1 MACETQLTRTLT
13 CKWQLLRHRRSLSR
27 LASRRR
33 SLVPELQMDNLLEV
47 KNLQTH
53 FFMAEGVAKAVDSTT
68 FSIRRGQVL
77 GVVGES
83 GCGKSVTARSIMRMV
98 RPPGHTV
105 DGEILYSRDENGQD
119 MVLDLIQLPATGTEM
134 RAIRGGEIAMIFQEP
149 RASLSPVH
157 RVGDQITENIL
168 LHQSVSE
175 SEAEDIAIDML
186 QQVHIPLA
194 EQRMDAF
201 AHQLSG
207 GMCQR
212 VMIAMAL
219 SCRPSLLIADEP
231 TTALDVTTEAQ
242 ILELMQGLQA
252 DLDMAIMFITH
263 DLGVVADMADEVAVM
278 YLGKIVE
285 QGPAADIFRDPKH
298 PYTIALLESLPRMDQ
313 KREWLQ
319 TIRGVVPDPYT
330 TLKGCPFH
338 PRCADF
344 IEGVCDEIVPQPIT
358 LEDNREVRCLLY
370 TEHAH
375 QESAPVAEETRH
387 Q

>member
-1 MACETQLTRTLT
+1 MT
-13 CKWQLLRHRRSLSR
+13 
-27 LASRRR
+27 
-33 SLVPELQMDNLLEV
+33 
-47 KNLQTH
+47 
-53 FFMAEGVAKAVDSTT
+53 
-68 FSIRRGQVL
+68 
-77 GVVGES
+77 
-83 GCGKSVTARSIMRMV
+83 
-98 RPPGHTV
+98 
-105 DGEILYSRDENGQD
+105 
-119 MVLDLIQLPATGTEM
+119 LDLLQLPATGTEM

-168 LHQSVSE
+168 LHQSVTQA
-175 SEAEDIAIDML
+175 EAEDIAIEML
-186 QQVHIPLA
+186 RQVHIPLA

-219 SCRPSLLIADEP
+219 SCHPSLLIADEP

-252 DLDMAIMFITH
+252 DLNMAIMFITH

-285 QGPAADIFRDPKH
+285 RGAAADIFRDPKH

-313 KREWLQ
+313 RREWLQ
-319 TIRGVVPDPYT
+319 TIRGVVPDPYS
-330 TLKGCPFH
+330 TLSGCPFH

-344 IEGVCDEIVPQPIT
+344 IAGVCDEIVPQPIT

-375 QESAPVAEETRH
+375 QESAPVVEETSH
-387 Q
+387 

>member
-1 MACETQLTRTLT
+1 
-13 CKWQLLRHRRSLSR
+13 
-27 LASRRR
+27 
-33 SLVPELQMDNLLEV
+33 MDALLEI

-53 FFMAEGVAKAVDSTT
+53 FFMAEGIAKAVDSTT

-83 GCGKSVTARSIMRMV
+83 GCGKSITARSIMRMV

-105 DGEILYSRDENGQD
+105 GGEILYARADEDGQST
-119 MVLDLIQLPATGTEM
+119 VVDLLQLSDTGPEM
-134 RAIRGGEIAMIFQEP
+134 RTIRGGEIAMIFQEP

-157 RVGDQITENIL
+157 RIGDQITENIL
-168 LHQSVSE
+168 LHQDVTP
-175 SEAEDIAIDML
+175 SEAEGIAIEML
-186 QQVHIPLA
+186 QHVHIPLA

-219 SCRPSLLIADEP
+219 SCHPSLLIADEP

-252 DLDMAIMFITH
+252 ELDMAIMFITH

-285 QGPAADIFRDPKH
+285 RSAAADLFRDPKH

-319 TIRGVVPDPYT
+319 TIRGVVPDPYS
-330 TLKGCPFH
+330 TLSGCPFH

-344 IEGVCDEIVPQPIT
+344 MPGVCDEIVPQPIT
-358 LEDNREVRCLLY
+358 LEDGREVRCLLY
-370 TEHAH
+370 TEHADK
-375 QESAPVAEETRH
+375 ESRSPAEEASH

>member
-1 MACETQLTRTLT
+1 
-13 CKWQLLRHRRSLSR
+13 
-27 LASRRR
+27 
-33 SLVPELQMDNLLEV
+33 MDNLLEV

-105 DGEILYSRDENGQD
+105 DGEILYSRDDQNGQD
-119 MVLDLIQLPATGTEM
+119 MTLDLLQLPATGTEM

-168 LHQSVSE
+168 LHQSVTQA
-175 SEAEDIAIDML
+175 EAEDIAIEML
-186 QQVHIPLA
+186 RQVHIPLA

-219 SCRPSLLIADEP
+219 SCHPSLLIADEP

-252 DLDMAIMFITH
+252 DLNMAIMFITH

-285 QGPAADIFRDPKH
+285 RGAAADIFRDPKH

-313 KREWLQ
+313 RREWLQ
-319 TIRGVVPDPYT
+319 TIRGVVPDPYS
-330 TLKGCPFH
+330 TLSGCPFH

-344 IEGVCDEIVPQPIT
+344 IAGVCDEIVPQPIT

-375 QESAPVAEETRH
+375 QESAPVAEETSH

>member
-1 MACETQLTRTLT
+1 
-13 CKWQLLRHRRSLSR
+13 
-27 LASRRR
+27 
-33 SLVPELQMDNLLEV
+33 MDNLLEV
-47 KNLQTH
+47 RNLQTH

-105 DGEILYSRDENGQD
+105 DGEILYSRDDQNGQD
-119 MVLDLIQLPATGTEM
+119 MTLDLLQLPATGTEM

-168 LHQSVSE
+168 LHQSVTQA
-175 SEAEDIAIDML
+175 EAEDIAIEML
-186 QQVHIPLA
+186 RQVHIPLA

-219 SCRPSLLIADEP
+219 SCHPSLLIADEP

-252 DLDMAIMFITH
+252 DLNMAIMFITH

-285 QGPAADIFRDPKH
+285 RGAAADIFRDPKH

-313 KREWLQ
+313 RREWLQ
-319 TIRGVVPDPYT
+319 TIRGVVPDPYS
-330 TLKGCPFH
+330 TLSGCPFH

-344 IEGVCDEIVPQPIT
+344 IAGVCDEIVPQPIT

-375 QESAPVAEETRH
+375 QESAPVAEETSH

>member
-1 MACETQLTRTLT
+1 
-13 CKWQLLRHRRSLSR
+13 
-27 LASRRR
+27 
-33 SLVPELQMDNLLEV
+33 MDALLEI

-53 FFMAEGVAKAVDSTT
+53 FFMAEGIAKAVDSTT

-83 GCGKSVTARSIMRMV
+83 GCGKSITARSIMRMV

-105 DGEILYSRDENGQD
+105 GGEILYARADEDGQST
-119 MVLDLIQLPATGTEM
+119 VVDLLQLSDTGPEM
-134 RAIRGGEIAMIFQEP
+134 RTIRGGEIAMIFQEP

-157 RVGDQITENIL
+157 RIGDQITENIL
-168 LHQSVSE
+168 LHQDVTP
-175 SEAEDIAIDML
+175 SEAEGIAIEML
-186 QQVHIPLA
+186 QHVHIPLA

-219 SCRPSLLIADEP
+219 SCHPSLLIADEP

-285 QGPAADIFRDPKH
+285 RSAAADLFRDPKH
-298 PYTIALLESLPRMDQ
+298 PLYDRPAGVAAAHGPEA
-313 KREWLQ
+313 
-319 TIRGVVPDPYT
+319 GVVADDPGRCT
-330 TLKGCPFH
+330 GPLQHAQRVPLSSALCGLHAWSLRRDRAPAHHSGRWQRSTLPSVYRTRGQGKPLTCRGT
-338 PRCADF
+338 
-344 IEGVCDEIVPQPIT
+344 QP
-358 LEDNREVRCLLY
+358 
-370 TEHAH
+370 
-375 QESAPVAEETRH
+375 SVAIQTAIH
-387 Q
+387 CWK

>member
-1 MACETQLTRTLT
+1 
-13 CKWQLLRHRRSLSR
+13 
-27 LASRRR
+27 
-33 SLVPELQMDNLLEV
+33 MDNLLEV

-105 DGEILYSRDENGQD
+105 DGEILYSRDDQNGQD
-119 MVLDLIQLPATGTEM
+119 LTLDLLQLPATGTEM

-157 RVGDQITENIL
+157 RIGDQITENIL
-168 LHQSVSE
+168 LHQSVTQA
-175 SEAEDIAIDML
+175 EAEDIAIEML
-186 QQVHIPLA
+186 RQVHIPLA

-219 SCRPSLLIADEP
+219 SCHPSLLIADEP

-252 DLDMAIMFITH
+252 DLNMAIMFITH

-285 QGPAADIFRDPKH
+285 QGAAADIFRDPKH

-313 KREWLQ
+313 RREWLQ
-319 TIRGVVPDPYT
+319 TIRGVVPDPYI

-344 IEGVCDEIVPQPIT
+344 MPGVCDEILPQPIT

-375 QESAPVAEETRH
+375 QESAPVAEETSH

>member
-1 MACETQLTRTLT
+1 
-13 CKWQLLRHRRSLSR
+13 
-27 LASRRR
+27 
-33 SLVPELQMDNLLEV
+33 MDTLLEV
-47 KNLQTH
+47 RDLQTH
-53 FFMAEGVAKAVDSTT
+53 FFMTEGIAKAVDSTT

-105 DGEILYSRDENGQD
+105 DGEILYTRPDEDGQST
-119 MVLDLIQLPATGTEM
+119 VVDLLQLPATGTEM

-157 RVGDQITENIL
+157 KVGDQIAENIL
-168 LHQSVSE
+168 LHQPVSQ
-175 SEAEDIAIDML
+175 SEAEDIAVDML
-186 QQVHIPLA
+186 RQVHIPLA

-219 SCRPSLLIADEP
+219 SCHPSLLIADEP

-252 DLDMAIMFITH
+252 ELNMAIMFITH
-263 DLGVVADMADEVAVM
+263 DLGVVSDMADEVAVM

-285 QGPAADIFRDPKH
+285 QGAAEDIFRDPKH

-319 TIRGVVPDPYT
+319 TIRGVVPDPYS

-344 IEGVCDEIVPQPIT
+344 IAGVCDEIVPQPIT

-375 QESAPVAEETRH
+375 QDSPPVAEETGH

>member
-1 MACETQLTRTLT
+1 
-13 CKWQLLRHRRSLSR
+13 
-27 LASRRR
+27 
-33 SLVPELQMDNLLEV
+33 MDTLLEV
-47 KNLQTH
+47 RDLQTH
-53 FFMAEGVAKAVDSTT
+53 FFMTEGIAKAVDSTT

-105 DGEILYSRDENGQD
+105 DGEILYTRPDDDGQST
-119 MVLDLIQLPATGTEM
+119 VVDLLQLPATGTEM

-157 RVGDQITENIL
+157 KIGDQIAENIL
-168 LHQSVSE
+168 LHQPVSQ

-186 QQVHIPLA
+186 RQVHIPLA

-219 SCRPSLLIADEP
+219 SCHPSLLIADEP

-252 DLDMAIMFITH
+252 ELNMAIMFITH

-285 QGPAADIFRDPKH
+285 QGAADDIFRDPKH

-319 TIRGVVPDPYT
+319 TIRGVVPDPYS

-344 IEGVCDEIVPQPIT
+344 IAGVCDEIVPQPIT

-375 QESAPVAEETRH
+375 QDSPPVAEETGH

>member
-1 MACETQLTRTLT
+1 
-13 CKWQLLRHRRSLSR
+13 
-27 LASRRR
+27 
-33 SLVPELQMDNLLEV
+33 MDNLLEV

-105 DGEILYSRDENGQD
+105 DGEILYSRDDQNGQD
-119 MVLDLIQLPATGTEM
+119 MTLDLLQLPATGTEM

-157 RVGDQITENIL
+157 RIGDQITENIL
-168 LHQSVSE
+168 LHQSVTQA
-175 SEAEDIAIDML
+175 EAEDIAVEML
-186 QQVHIPLA
+186 RQVHIPLA

-219 SCRPSLLIADEP
+219 SCHPSLLIADEP

-252 DLDMAIMFITH
+252 DLNMAIMFITH

-285 QGPAADIFRDPKH
+285 QGAAADIFRDPKH

-313 KREWLQ
+313 RREWLQ

-344 IEGVCDEIVPQPIT
+344 MPGVCDEILPQPIT

-375 QESAPVAEETRH
+375 QEGAPVAEETSH

>member
-1 MACETQLTRTLT
+1 
-13 CKWQLLRHRRSLSR
+13 
-27 LASRRR
+27 
-33 SLVPELQMDNLLEV
+33 MDNLIEV

-105 DGEILYSRDENGQD
+105 DGEILYTRDDGNGQG
-119 MVLDLIQLPATGTEM
+119 MVLDLLQLPATGTEM

-157 RVGDQITENIL
+157 KIGDQITENIL
-168 LHQSVSE
+168 LHQSVTQ
-175 SEAEDIAIDML
+175 SEAEDIAIEML
-186 QQVHIPLA
+186 RQVHIPLA

-219 SCRPSLLIADEP
+219 SCHPSLLIADEP

-252 DLDMAIMFITH
+252 ELDMAIMFITH
-263 DLGVVADMADEVAVM
+263 DLGVVAEMADEVAVM

-285 QGPAADIFRDPKH
+285 RGAAADIFRDPKH
-298 PYTIALLESLPRMDQ
+298 PYTIALLESLPRLDQ
-313 KREWLQ
+313 RREWLQ
-319 TIRGVVPDPYT
+319 TIRGVVPDPYS

-344 IEGVCDEIVPQPIT
+344 IAGVCDEIVPQPIT

-375 QESAPVAEETRH
+375 QESPPVAEETSH

>member
-1 MACETQLTRTLT
+1 
-13 CKWQLLRHRRSLSR
+13 
-27 LASRRR
+27 
-33 SLVPELQMDNLLEV
+33 MDNLIEV

-105 DGEILYSRDENGQD
+105 DGEILYTRDDGNEQG
-119 MVLDLIQLPATGTEM
+119 MVLDLLQLPATGTEM

-157 RVGDQITENIL
+157 KIGDQITENIL
-168 LHQSVSE
+168 LHQSVTQ
-175 SEAEDIAIDML
+175 SEAEDIAIEML
-186 QQVHIPLA
+186 RQVHIPLA

-219 SCRPSLLIADEP
+219 SCHPSLLIADEP

-252 DLDMAIMFITH
+252 ELDMAIMFITH
-263 DLGVVADMADEVAVM
+263 DLGVVAEMADEVAVM

-285 QGPAADIFRDPKH
+285 RGAAADIFRDPKH
-298 PYTIALLESLPRMDQ
+298 PYTIALLESLPRLDQ
-313 KREWLQ
+313 RREWLQ
-319 TIRGVVPDPYT
+319 TIRGVVPDPYS

-344 IEGVCDEIVPQPIT
+344 IAGVCDEIVPQPIA

-375 QESAPVAEETRH
+375 QESPPVAEETSH

>member
-1 MACETQLTRTLT
+1 
-13 CKWQLLRHRRSLSR
+13 
-27 LASRRR
+27 
-33 SLVPELQMDNLLEV
+33 MDTLLEV
-47 KNLQTH
+47 RDLQTH
-53 FFMAEGVAKAVDSTT
+53 FFMTEGIAKAVDSTT

-105 DGEILYSRDENGQD
+105 DGEILYTRPDEDGQST
-119 MVLDLIQLPATGTEM
+119 VVDLLQLPATGTEM

-157 RVGDQITENIL
+157 KIGDQIAENIL
-168 LHQSVSE
+168 LHQPVSQ

-186 QQVHIPLA
+186 RQVHIPLA

-219 SCRPSLLIADEP
+219 SCHPSLLIADEP

-252 DLDMAIMFITH
+252 ELNMAIMFITH

-285 QGPAADIFRDPKH
+285 QGAADDIFRDPKH

-319 TIRGVVPDPYT
+319 TIRGVVPDPYS

-344 IEGVCDEIVPQPIT
+344 IAGVCDEIVPQPIT

-375 QESAPVAEETRH
+375 QESPPVAEETGH

>member
-1 MACETQLTRTLT
+1 
-13 CKWQLLRHRRSLSR
+13 
-27 LASRRR
+27 
-33 SLVPELQMDNLLEV
+33 MDNLLEV

-105 DGEILYSRDENGQD
+105 DGEILYSRDDQNGQD
-119 MVLDLIQLPATGTEM
+119 MTLDLLQLPATGTEM

-157 RVGDQITENIL
+157 RIGDQITENIL
-168 LHQSVSE
+168 LHQSVTQA
-175 SEAEDIAIDML
+175 EAEDIAIEML
-186 QQVHIPLA
+186 RQVHIPLA

-219 SCRPSLLIADEP
+219 SCHPSLLIADEP

-252 DLDMAIMFITH
+252 DLNMAIMFITH

-285 QGPAADIFRDPKH
+285 QGAAADIFRDPKH

-313 KREWLQ
+313 RREWLQ
-319 TIRGVVPDPYT
+319 TIRGVVPDPYI

-344 IEGVCDEIVPQPIT
+344 MPGVCDEILPQPIT

-375 QESAPVAEETRH
+375 QEGAPVAEETSY

>member
-1 MACETQLTRTLT
+1 
-13 CKWQLLRHRRSLSR
+13 
-27 LASRRR
+27 
-33 SLVPELQMDNLLEV
+33 MDTLLEV
-47 KNLQTH
+47 RNLQTH

-105 DGEILYSRDENGQD
+105 DGEILYSRPDQDGQGASI
-119 MVLDLIQLPATGTEM
+119 DLLQLPATGTEM

-157 RVGDQITENIL
+157 RIGDQITENIL
-168 LHQSVSE
+168 LHQEVSP
-175 SEAEDIAIDML
+175 SEAEEIAVDML
-186 QQVHIPLA
+186 RQVHIPLA
-194 EQRMDAF
+194 EQRLDAF

-219 SCRPSLLIADEP
+219 SCHPSLLIADEP

-252 DLDMAIMFITH
+252 DLHMAIMFITH

-278 YLGKIVE
+278 YLGKVVE
-285 QGPAADIFRDPKH
+285 QGAAADIFRDPKH

-313 KREWLQ
+313 RREWLQ
-319 TIRGVVPDPYT
+319 TIRGVVPDPYS
-330 TLKGCPFH
+330 TLSGCPFH

-344 IEGVCDEIVPQPIT
+344 IEGVCDEIVPEPIT
-358 LEDNREVRCLLY
+358 LEDGREVRCLLY
-370 TEHAH
+370 TEHAR
-375 QESAPVAEETRH
+375 QERPPVAEDASH
-387 Q
+387 S

>member
-1 MACETQLTRTLT
+1 MDTL
-13 CKWQLLRHRRSLSR
+13 L
-27 LASRRR
+27 
-33 SLVPELQMDNLLEV
+33 DV
-47 KNLQTH
+47 KKLQTH
-53 FFMAEGVAKAVDSTT
+53 FFMAEGVAKAVDGAT
-68 FSIRRGQVL
+68 FAIPRGQVL

-105 DGEILYSRDENGQD
+105 DGEIIYHRDDG
-119 MVLDLIQLPATGTEM
+119 MGRVTPVDLLQLSATGTEM
-134 RAIRGGEIAMIFQEP
+134 RSIRGGEIAMIFQEP

-157 RVGDQITENIL
+157 RIGEQITENIL
-168 LHQSVSE
+168 LHQNVSQA
-175 SEAEDIAIDML
+175 EAEEIAIDML
-186 QQVHIPLA
+186 RQVNIPLA
-194 EQRMDAF
+194 AQRMNAF
-201 AHQLSG
+201 AHELSG

-242 ILELMQGLQA
+242 ILELMQALQA
-252 DLDMAIMFITH
+252 DLNMAIMFITH

-285 QGPAADIFRDPKH
+285 RGPVADIFRDPKH

-319 TIRGVVPDPYT
+319 TIRGVVPDPYSP
-330 TLKGCPFH
+330 LSGCAFH
-338 PRCADF
+338 PRCARF
-344 IEGVCDEIVPQPIT
+344 MPEACDQIAPT
-358 LEDNREVRCLLY
+358 TTHLDSGREVRCLLY
-370 TEHAH
+370 ENLAEYVTENINAG
-375 QESAPVAEETRH
+375 
-387 Q
+387 

>member
-1 MACETQLTRTLT
+1 
-13 CKWQLLRHRRSLSR
+13 
-27 LASRRR
+27 
-33 SLVPELQMDNLLEV
+33 MDTLLEV
-47 KNLQTH
+47 RNLQTH

-105 DGEILYSRDENGQD
+105 DGEILYSRPDQDGQGASI
-119 MVLDLIQLPATGTEM
+119 DLLQLPATGTEM

-157 RVGDQITENIL
+157 RIGDQITENIL
-168 LHQSVSE
+168 LHQEVSP
-175 SEAEDIAIDML
+175 SEAEEIAVDML
-186 QQVHIPLA
+186 RQVHIPLA
-194 EQRMDAF
+194 EQRLDAF

-219 SCRPSLLIADEP
+219 SCHPSLLIADEP

-252 DLDMAIMFITH
+252 DLHMAIMFITH

-278 YLGKIVE
+278 YLGKVVE
-285 QGPAADIFRDPKH
+285 QGAAADIFRDPKH

-313 KREWLQ
+313 RREWLQ
-319 TIRGVVPDPYT
+319 TIRGVVPDPYS
-330 TLKGCPFH
+330 TLNGCPFH

-344 IEGVCDEIVPQPIT
+344 IEGVCDEIVPEPIT
-358 LEDNREVRCLLY
+358 LEDGREVRCLLY
-370 TEHAH
+370 TEHAR
-375 QESAPVAEETRH
+375 QERPPVAEDASH
-387 Q
+387 S

>member
-1 MACETQLTRTLT
+1 
-13 CKWQLLRHRRSLSR
+13 
-27 LASRRR
+27 
-33 SLVPELQMDNLLEV
+33 
-47 KNLQTH
+47 
-53 FFMAEGVAKAVDSTT
+53 MAEGVAKAVDSTT

-105 DGEILYSRDENGQD
+105 DGEILYSRDDQNGQD
-119 MVLDLIQLPATGTEM
+119 MTLDLLQLPATGTEM

-168 LHQSVSE
+168 LHQSVTQA
-175 SEAEDIAIDML
+175 EAEDIAIEML
-186 QQVHIPLA
+186 RQVHIPLA
-194 EQRMDAF
+194 EQRMDTF

-252 DLDMAIMFITH
+252 DLNMAIMFITH

-285 QGPAADIFRDPKH
+285 QGAAADIFRDPKH

-313 KREWLQ
+313 RREWLQ
-319 TIRGVVPDPYT
+319 TIRGVVPDPYS
-330 TLKGCPFH
+330 TLSGCPFH

-344 IEGVCDEIVPQPIT
+344 IPGVCDEIVPQPIT

-375 QESAPVAEETRH
+375 QESTPVAEETSH

>member
-1 MACETQLTRTLT
+1 
-13 CKWQLLRHRRSLSR
+13 
-27 LASRRR
+27 
-33 SLVPELQMDNLLEV
+33 MDTLLEV
-47 KNLQTH
+47 SDLQTH
-53 FFMAEGVAKAVDSTT
+53 FFMTEGVAKAVDSTT

-105 DGEILYSRDENGQD
+105 DGEILYTRPDEDGQST
-119 MVLDLIQLPATGTEM
+119 VVDLLQLPATGTEM

-157 RVGDQITENIL
+157 KIGDQIAENIL
-168 LHQSVSE
+168 LHQPVSQ
-175 SEAEDIAIDML
+175 SEADDIAIDML
-186 QQVHIPLA
+186 RQVHIPLA

-219 SCRPSLLIADEP
+219 SCHPSLLIADEP

-252 DLDMAIMFITH
+252 ELNMAIMFITH

-285 QGPAADIFRDPKH
+285 KGAAADIFRDPKH

-319 TIRGVVPDPYT
+319 TIRGVVPDPYS

-344 IEGVCDEIVPQPIT
+344 IAGVCDEIVPQPIT

-375 QESAPVAEETRH
+375 QDSPPVAEETGH

>member
-1 MACETQLTRTLT
+1 
-13 CKWQLLRHRRSLSR
+13 
-27 LASRRR
+27 
-33 SLVPELQMDNLLEV
+33 MDTLLEV
-47 KNLQTH
+47 KDLQTH

-105 DGEILYSRDENGQD
+105 DGEILYARADDNGQNTL
-119 MVLDLIQLPATGTEM
+119 VDLLQLPATGTEM

-157 RVGDQITENIL
+157 KIGDQITENIL
-168 LHQSVSE
+168 LHQDVTPA
-175 SEAEDIAIDML
+175 EAEETAIEML

-194 EQRMDAF
+194 EQRMNAF

-219 SCRPSLLIADEP
+219 SCHPSLLIADEP

-252 DLDMAIMFITH
+252 ELDMAIMFITH

-285 QGPAADIFRDPKH
+285 RGAAVDIFRDPKH

-319 TIRGVVPDPYT
+319 TIRGVVPDPYS

-344 IEGVCDEIVPQPIT
+344 IAGVCDEIVPQPIT
-358 LEDNREVRCLLY
+358 LEDGREVCCLLY
-370 TEHAH
+370 TEHVH
-375 QESAPVAEETRH
+375 PESHPVAEDASH
-387 Q
+387 S

>member
-1 MACETQLTRTLT
+1 
-13 CKWQLLRHRRSLSR
+13 
-27 LASRRR
+27 
-33 SLVPELQMDNLLEV
+33 MDNLLEV

-105 DGEILYSRDENGQD
+105 DGEILYSRDDQNGQV
-119 MVLDLIQLPATGTEM
+119 MTLDLLQLPATGTEM

-157 RVGDQITENIL
+157 RIGDQITENIL
-168 LHQSVSE
+168 LHQSVTQA
-175 SEAEDIAIDML
+175 EAEDIAIEML
-186 QQVHIPLA
+186 RQVHIPLA

-219 SCRPSLLIADEP
+219 SCHPSLLIADEP

-252 DLDMAIMFITH
+252 DLNMAIMFITH

-285 QGPAADIFRDPKH
+285 QGAAADIFRDPKH

-313 KREWLQ
+313 RREWLQ

-344 IEGVCDEIVPQPIT
+344 MPGVCDEILPQPIT

-375 QESAPVAEETRH
+375 QESAPVAEETSH

>member
-1 MACETQLTRTLT
+1 
-13 CKWQLLRHRRSLSR
+13 
-27 LASRRR
+27 
-33 SLVPELQMDNLLEV
+33 MDNLLEV

-105 DGEILYSRDENGQD
+105 DGEILYSRDDQDGQGL
-119 MVLDLIQLPATGTEM
+119 VLDLLQLPATGTEM

-157 RVGDQITENIL
+157 RIGDQISENIL
-168 LHQSVSE
+168 LHQSVTQA
-175 SEAEDIAIDML
+175 EAEDLAVEML
-186 QQVHIPLA
+186 RQVHIPLA
-194 EQRMDAF
+194 EQRMGAF

-219 SCRPSLLIADEP
+219 SCHPSLLIADEP

-252 DLDMAIMFITH
+252 ELDMAIMFITH

-285 QGPAADIFRDPKH
+285 KGAAADIFRDPKH
-298 PYTIALLESLPRMDQ
+298 PYTTALLESLPRMDQ
-313 KREWLQ
+313 RREWLQ
-319 TIRGVVPDPYT
+319 TIRGVVPDPYS
-330 TLKGCPFH
+330 TLSGCPFH

-344 IEGVCDEIVPQPIT
+344 MPGVCDQIVPQPIT

-370 TEHAH
+370 TEHA
-375 QESAPVAEETRH
+375 QQDTPPVAEETSH

>member
-1 MACETQLTRTLT
+1 
-13 CKWQLLRHRRSLSR
+13 
-27 LASRRR
+27 
-33 SLVPELQMDNLLEV
+33 MDNLLEV

-105 DGEILYSRDENGQD
+105 DGEILYSRDDQNGQD
-119 MVLDLIQLPATGTEM
+119 MTLDLLQLPATGTEM

-157 RVGDQITENIL
+157 RIGDQITENIL
-168 LHQSVSE
+168 LHQSVTQA
-175 SEAEDIAIDML
+175 EAEDIAIEML
-186 QQVHIPLA
+186 RQVHIPLA

-219 SCRPSLLIADEP
+219 SCHPSLLIADEP

-252 DLDMAIMFITH
+252 DLNMAIMFITH

-285 QGPAADIFRDPKH
+285 QGAAADIFRDPKH

-313 KREWLQ
+313 RREWLQ

-344 IEGVCDEIVPQPIT
+344 MPGVCDEILPQPIT

-375 QESAPVAEETRH
+375 QEGAPVAEEISH

>member
-1 MACETQLTRTLT
+1 
-13 CKWQLLRHRRSLSR
+13 
-27 LASRRR
+27 
-33 SLVPELQMDNLLEV
+33 MDNLLEV

-105 DGEILYSRDENGQD
+105 DGEILYSRDDQNGQD
-119 MVLDLIQLPATGTEM
+119 MTLDLLQLPATGTEM

-168 LHQSVSE
+168 LHQSVTQA
-175 SEAEDIAIDML
+175 EAEDIAIEML
-186 QQVHIPLA
+186 RQVHIPLA

-219 SCRPSLLIADEP
+219 SCHPSLLIADEP

-252 DLDMAIMFITH
+252 DLNMAIMFITH

-285 QGPAADIFRDPKH
+285 RGAAADIFRDPKH

-313 KREWLQ
+313 RREWLQ
-319 TIRGVVPDPYT
+319 TIRGVVPDPYS
-330 TLKGCPFH
+330 TLSGCPFH

-344 IEGVCDEIVPQPIT
+344 IPGVCDEIVPQPIT

-375 QESAPVAEETRH
+375 QESAPVAEETSH
-387 Q
+387 

>member
-1 MACETQLTRTLT
+1 
-13 CKWQLLRHRRSLSR
+13 
-27 LASRRR
+27 
-33 SLVPELQMDNLLEV
+33 MDNLLEV

-105 DGEILYSRDENGQD
+105 DGEILYSRDDQDGQS
-119 MVLDLIQLPATGTEM
+119 MVLDLLQLPATGTEM

-157 RVGDQITENIL
+157 RIGDQITENIL
-168 LHQSVSE
+168 LHQSVTQA
-175 SEAEDIAIDML
+175 EAEDIAIEML
-186 QQVHIPLA
+186 RQVHIPLA

-252 DLDMAIMFITH
+252 DLNMAIMFITH

-278 YLGKIVE
+278 YLGKVVE
-285 QGPAADIFRDPKH
+285 LAETEELLRNPLH
-298 PYTIALLESLPRMDQ
+298 PYTKALLSAVPLPNPRNRRAPPD
-313 KREWLQ
+313 
-319 TIRGVVPDPYT
+319 IRGDLATPIDP
-330 TLKGCPFH
+330 PS
-338 PRCADF
+338 RCRFYD
-344 IEGVCDEIVPQPIT
+344 
-358 LEDNREVRCLLY
+358 RC
-370 TEHAH
+370 
-375 QESAPVAEETRH
+375 PVATAHCLNHPHPPTEEKAPGH
-387 Q
+387 LVACYEV

>member
-1 MACETQLTRTLT
+1 
-13 CKWQLLRHRRSLSR
+13 
-27 LASRRR
+27 
-33 SLVPELQMDNLLEV
+33 MDALLEI

-53 FFMAEGVAKAVDSTT
+53 FFMAEGIAKAVDSTT

-83 GCGKSVTARSIMRMV
+83 GCGKSITARSIMRMV

-105 DGEILYSRDENGQD
+105 GGEILYARADEDGQST
-119 MVLDLIQLPATGTEM
+119 VVDLLQLSDTGPEM
-134 RAIRGGEIAMIFQEP
+134 RTIRGGEIAMIFQEP

-157 RVGDQITENIL
+157 RIGDQITENIL
-168 LHQSVSE
+168 LHQDVTP
-175 SEAEDIAIDML
+175 SEAEGIAIEML
-186 QQVHIPLA
+186 QHVHIPLA
-194 EQRMDAF
+194 EQRMDVF
-201 AHQLSG
+201 SHQLSG

-219 SCRPSLLIADEP
+219 SCHPSLLIADEP

-285 QGPAADIFRDPKH
+285 RSAAADLFRDPKH

-319 TIRGVVPDPYT
+319 TIRGVVPDPYS
-330 TLKGCPFH
+330 TLSGCPFH

-344 IEGVCDEIVPQPIT
+344 MPGVCDEIVPQPIT
-358 LEDNREVRCLLY
+358 LEDGREVRCLLY
-370 TEHAH
+370 TEHADK
-375 QESAPVAEETRH
+375 ESRSPAEEPSH

>member
-1 MACETQLTRTLT
+1 
-13 CKWQLLRHRRSLSR
+13 
-27 LASRRR
+27 
-33 SLVPELQMDNLLEV
+33 MDNLIEV

-105 DGEILYSRDENGQD
+105 DGEILYTRDDGNEQG
-119 MVLDLIQLPATGTEM
+119 MVLDLLQLPATGTEM

-157 RVGDQITENIL
+157 KIGDQITENIL
-168 LHQSVSE
+168 LHQSVTQ
-175 SEAEDIAIDML
+175 SEAEDIAIEML
-186 QQVHIPLA
+186 RQVHIPLA

-219 SCRPSLLIADEP
+219 SCHPSLLIADEP

-263 DLGVVADMADEVAVM
+263 DLGVVAEMADEVAVM

-285 QGPAADIFRDPKH
+285 RGAAADIFRDPKH
-298 PYTIALLESLPRMDQ
+298 PYTIALLESLPRLDQ
-313 KREWLQ
+313 RREWLQ
-319 TIRGVVPDPYT
+319 TIRGVVPDPYS

-344 IEGVCDEIVPQPIT
+344 IAGVCDEIVPQPIT

-375 QESAPVAEETRH
+375 QESPPVAEETSH

>member
-1 MACETQLTRTLT
+1 
-13 CKWQLLRHRRSLSR
+13 
-27 LASRRR
+27 
-33 SLVPELQMDNLLEV
+33 MDTLLEV
-47 KNLQTH
+47 RNLQTH

-68 FSIRRGQVL
+68 FSIRRRQVL

-105 DGEILYSRDENGQD
+105 DGEILYTRPDEDGQSTF
-119 MVLDLIQLPATGTEM
+119 VDLLQLPATGTEM

-157 RVGDQITENIL
+157 KIGDQITENIL
-168 LHQSVSE
+168 LHQAVSQV
-175 SEAEDIAIDML
+175 EAEDIAIDML

-194 EQRMDAF
+194 EQRMNAF

-219 SCRPSLLIADEP
+219 SCHPSLLIADEP

-252 DLDMAIMFITH
+252 ELNMAIMFITH

-298 PYTIALLESLPRMDQ
+298 PYTVALLESLPRMDQ

-319 TIRGVVPDPYT
+319 TIRGVVPDPYS
-330 TLKGCPFH
+330 TLNGCPFH

-344 IEGVCDEIVPQPIT
+344 IAGVCDEIVPQPIT

-370 TEHAH
+370 TEHAD
-375 QESAPVAEETRH
+375 QDSPPVAEETSH

>member
-1 MACETQLTRTLT
+1 
-13 CKWQLLRHRRSLSR
+13 
-27 LASRRR
+27 
-33 SLVPELQMDNLLEV
+33 MDTLLEV
-47 KNLQTH
+47 KNLQTQ
-53 FFMAEGVAKAVDSTT
+53 FFMAEGVAKAVDGAT

-105 DGEILYSRDENGQD
+105 DGEIFYSRPGENGQSIVVYLLQ
-119 MVLDLIQLPATGTEM
+119 MPATGAEM
-134 RAIRGGEIAMIFQEP
+134 RSIRGGEIAMIFQEP

-157 RVGDQITENIL
+157 RIGDQITENIL
-168 LHQSVSE
+168 LHQAVTADD
-175 SEAEDIAIDML
+175 AEEIAIDML

-194 EQRMDAF
+194 PQRMTAF

-212 VMIAMAL
+212 VMIAMPL
-219 SCRPSLLIADEP
+219 SCRPSLLIAGEP

-242 ILELMQGLQA
+242 ILELMQALQA
-252 DLDMAIMFITH
+252 ELDMAIMFITH

-278 YLGKIVE
+278 YLGKVVE
-285 QGPAADIFRDPKH
+285 QGAAAELFRDPKH
-298 PYTIALLESLPRMDQ
+298 PYTIALLESLPRLDQ

-319 TIRGVVPDPYT
+319 TIRGVVPDPYS
-330 TLKGCPFH
+330 TLNGCPFH
-338 PRCADF
+338 PRCADYMP
-344 IEGVCDEIVPQPIT
+344 GVCDEIVPQPIT
-358 LEDNREVRCLLY
+358 LEDGREVRCLLY
-370 TEHAH
+370 TEHAANSPH
-375 QESAPVAEETRH
+375 APDSNRIAAEGEQSQPVAEETSH

>member
-1 MACETQLTRTLT
+1 
-13 CKWQLLRHRRSLSR
+13 
-27 LASRRR
+27 
-33 SLVPELQMDNLLEV
+33 MDTLLEV
-47 KNLQTH
+47 RNLQTH

-68 FSIRRGQVL
+68 FSIHRGKVL

-105 DGEILYSRDENGQD
+105 DGEILYSRAEDEGQSS
-119 MVLDLIQLPATGTEM
+119 VIDLLQLPATGQEM
-134 RAIRGGEIAMIFQEP
+134 RSIRGGEISMIFQEP

-157 RVGDQITENIL
+157 RIGDQIAENIL
-168 LHQSVSE
+168 LHQAVSPA
-175 SEAEDIAIDML
+175 EAEDIAIDML
-186 QQVHIPLA
+186 QQVHIPLP
-194 EQRMDAF
+194 EQRMGAF

-219 SCRPSLLIADEP
+219 SCHPSLLIADEP

-252 DLDMAIMFITH
+252 ELDMAIMFITH

-285 QGPAADIFRDPKH
+285 RGAAADVFRDPKH

-313 KREWLQ
+313 RRDWLQ
-319 TIRGVVPDPYT
+319 TIRGVVPDPYS
-330 TLKGCPFH
+330 TLSGCPFH
-338 PRCADF
+338 PRCANHMP
-344 IEGVCDEIVPQPIT
+344 GVCDETVPQPII
-358 LEDNREVRCLLY
+358 LEDEREVRCLLY
-370 TEHAH
+370 TEDASR
-375 QESAPVAEETRH
+375 ESAPLAEEASH